1 MYYLVKNKSVISSCN
16 NRRRRNSTFSFRE
29 SEYLPN
35 EYEYMGQIDMPYKSD
50 EESMRTKTNI

>member
-35 EYEYMGQIDMPYKSD
+35 EHEYMGQIDMPYKSD
-50 EESMRTKTNI
+50 EESIKTNI